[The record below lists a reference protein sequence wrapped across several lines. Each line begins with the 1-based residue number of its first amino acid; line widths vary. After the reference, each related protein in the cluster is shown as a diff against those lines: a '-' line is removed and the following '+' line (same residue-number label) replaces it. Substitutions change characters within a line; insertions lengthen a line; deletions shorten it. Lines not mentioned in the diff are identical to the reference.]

1 MKLYF
6 KHYFH
11 QSYEGNEGY
20 MRPTFY
26 PIGNDSLSE
35 MSDGDFI
42 IFTTNLDTVEK
53 TQCAINAIEKYIS
66 SDYDNFIIIS
76 DGYMR
81 TAKVNIDLTCFN
93 IMPGID
99 DSYKDCLPTK
109 LFLKMLKAWH
119 EYLNSE
125 FKGEIE
131 VYLT

>member
-1 MKLYF
+1 
-6 KHYFH
+6 
-11 QSYEGNEGY
+11 

-99 DSYKDCLPTK
+99 DSLQNY
-109 LFLKMLKAWH
+109 F
-119 EYLNSE
+119 
-125 FKGEIE
+125 
-131 VYLT
+131 